1 MDCSLHG
8 LAKGYF
14 HFKSSHQHFAWKGRI
29 LSLLLSLGIIFS
41 LNIQNREAVGF
52 TFKTSSK
59 KPVRFGVLLL
69 LRFLLF
75 DFIFKM
81 IMFPKGETFDLETS
95 LFRSFF
101 RVQRSFIINMEAVR
115 SIHDSLV
122 ELTTGTQISI
132 ALNKKEEF

>member
-1 MDCSLHG
+1 
-8 LAKGYF
+8 
-14 HFKSSHQHFAWKGRI
+14 
-29 LSLLLSLGIIFS
+29 
-41 LNIQNREAVGF
+41 
-52 TFKTSSK
+52 
-59 KPVRFGVLLL
+59 
-69 LRFLLF
+69 
-75 DFIFKM
+75 
-81 IMFPKGETFDLETS
+81 MFPKGETFDLETS